1 MTFLDHLAE
10 QRIEAAIAAGDLDNL
25 PGAGRPLQL
34 DDDPLVPEELRLAYR
49 VLRNAGFVPP
59 ELQTRAELASVQ
71 ALLRH
76 ATDDAQRKRAVA
88 RLALLEAKLELD
100 GRSLPRGAYR
110 DRIVNRIDR

>member
-59 ELQTRAELASVQ
+59 ELQARAEIASVQ
-71 ALLRH
+71 TLLRH
-76 ATDDAQRKRAVA
+76 ATDDAGRKRAVA
-88 RLALLEAKLELD
+88 RLALLEAKLELE
-100 GRSLPRGAYR
+100 GRALPRGAYR
-110 DRIVNRIDR
+110 DRIVDLIDR